1 MKLYIGLALLLG
13 AAIPALAQSGMYLE
27 AARIDLQDPRKPPD
41 NQRIWLDAGRLRIED
56 ESGKEI
62 QIFKNRTL
70 HLFDARRRRWV
81 SLNPTNGA
89 TARAA
94 STLAP
99 ASPALTA
106 HPTSRV
112 EAAAG
117 LPCIIWEVLSQGQK
131 SQELCVAS
139 VEAVPGGTELRQA
152 LLALGELPEDAE
164 LPGRNSQDPI
174 VPFWRSTATV
184 EGIPLVVYT
193 FDAQGRLGTELRLT
207 AIRSEPVPE
216 SAFELSGRGQQE

>member
-56 ESGKEI
+56 ESGKQI

-81 SLNPTNGA
+81 SLSPASGA
-89 TARAA
+89 TAQSV
-94 STLAP
+94 STIAP

-106 HPTSRV
+106 HSTSRV
-112 EAAAG
+112 ESAAG
-117 LPCIIWEVLSQGQK
+117 LSCTIWEVLSEGQK

-139 VEAVPGGTELRQA
+139 VEAVPGGTELRDT
-152 LLALGELPEDAE
+152 LLALGNLPDDAVI
-164 LPGRNSQDPI
+164 PGRNPQDPV
-174 VPFWRSTATV
+174 VPFWRTAVTV

-193 FDAQGRLGTELRLT
+193 FDAQVRPGTELRLT
-207 AIRSEPVPE
+207 AIRSEPVPA
-216 SAFELSGRGQQE
+216 SAFDVSGRQPQE

>member
-56 ESGKEI
+56 ETGKEI

-70 HLFDARRRRWV
+70 HVFDARRRRWV
-81 SLNPTNGA
+81 ALSSGA
-89 TARAA
+89 TAQTA

-99 ASPALTA
+99 GSPALTA
-106 HPTSRV
+106 HATSRV
-112 EAAAG
+112 ESAAG
-117 LPCIIWEVLSQGQK
+117 LPCTIWEVLSEGLK

-139 VEAVPGGTELRQA
+139 VEAVPGGTELRQT
-152 LLALGELPEDAE
+152 LLALGDLPDDAVI
-164 LPGRNSQDPI
+164 PGRNPQDPI
-174 VPFWRSTATV
+174 VPFWRTAVTV

-193 FDAQGRLGTELRLT
+193 FDAQGRPGTELRLT
-207 AIRSEPVPE
+207 AIRSEPVPA
-216 SAFELSGRGQQE
+216 SAFELSGRQPQE